1 MTREAK
7 IGLLMVA
14 VLVGVFGF
22 LVYKRVTR
30 PIDQNPDVDQQVTD
44 VRDATT
50 DSNNTEP
57 YEDEPL
63 PVPIPEKSHGRR
75 VIENVVHNF

>member
-22 LVYKRVTR
+22 LVYKRVHR
-30 PIDQNPDVDQQVTD
+30 PAEAFADQT
-44 VRDATT
+44 ATEMNC
-50 DSNNTEP
+50 S
-57 YEDEPL
+57 
-63 PVPIPEKSHGRR
+63 RR
-75 VIENVVHNF
+75 R